1 MKNEKAIITTFL
13 KNIKIYYPLSFTK
26 KIQQNMY
33 SRGFP
38 DLIIITEGA
47 SLYLE
52 AKQKGKTPTV
62 LQENCLNEI
71 SNAGGYAGWFDFDK
85 DTNSF
90 RIFFNKKILIK
101 LDSSVLWKDEKL
113 NLYYFPINK
122 FKFKDNFN
130 FLLEFLKK

>member
-62 LQENCLNEI
+62 LQENC
-71 SNAGGYAGWFDFDK
+71 F
-85 DTNSF
+85 
-90 RIFFNKKILIK
+90 
-101 LDSSVLWKDEKL
+101 
-113 NLYYFPINK
+113 
-122 FKFKDNFN
+122 
-130 FLLEFLKK
+130 